1 MKRVLLLLT
10 VSMLLFGVV
19 PYLTAFIVV
28 AHPFS
33 LHYSRQNPSAYSL
46 PYQDVTFPANADK
59 LTLSGWFIPA
69 TPTKGTIILCHGVFA
84 DRTDLSDFAPPLVK
98 AGYSVLAF
106 DFRQRGKSG
115 RSKNTIGK
123 DEVNDLLGA
132 VEYVKQR
139 KDVSGKPIG
148 VMGVSMGASIAIMT
162 AARCKDLRAVVADSG
177 YARMD
182 HAIDQHLWIFFG
194 PLKPL
199 LTRLTFWHGRRMLG
213 FDPKTVSPASQ
224 IAQISPRPILL
235 IHSKRDFM
243 IRSSESQ
250 ALYQAAKE
258 PKELWITPRGR
269 HTKSRFVYPQEYRK
283 KVVGFFAKALS
294 SRGDYPG
301 ETRRP

>member
-1 MKRVLLLLT
+1 MKKALVLLT

-19 PYLTAFIVV
+19 PYITAFIVV
-28 AHPFS
+28 VHPFS
-33 LHYSRQNPSAYSL
+33 LHYSRQNPSAHSL
-46 PYQDVTFPANADK
+46 PYQDVTFPSDAGN

-69 TPTKGTIILCHGVFA
+69 TQTKGTIILCHGVFA
-84 DRTDLSDFAPPLVK
+84 DRTDLADFAPPLVK

-115 RSKNTIGK
+115 RCKNTIGK
-123 DEVNDLLGA
+123 DEVDDLLGA
-132 VEYVKQR
+132 VEYVKHR

-148 VMGVSMGASIAIMT
+148 VMGVSMGASVAIM
-162 AARCKDLRAVVADSG
+162 AAAQCKDLRAVVADSG

-194 PLKPL
+194 PFKPM

-213 FDPKTVSPASQ
+213 FDPKTVSPAIQ

-269 HTKSRFVYPQEYRK
+269 HTKSRFVYPREYRE

-294 SRGDYPG
+294 PQKSITG
-301 ETRRP
+301 EAQSP